1 VVLCYRELANPYKNY
16 YRKIPV
22 MKIKNFRLLMEAKPN
37 NNRVAIFEDRHCE
50 DHIPSLEGRPNPL
63 PETVER
69 VQVISEALRKADF
82 SSQLRFI
89 SPEPATDEELELIHK
104 VTHLARIRT
113 TVEKAAVH
121 DSFMYVDK
129 DPDVAVTKGSN
140 IAARYAAGSV
150 RDAVRT
156 VLSPG
161 VEKRAFCNVRPPG
174 HHACSNKAAGFCL
187 YNNVW
192 FGAQVARQFMIDTLG
207 VKEPRVAIVDWDVHH
222 GDGGQAFVLQ
232 QENLKLHTYFVSIH
246 QKFNTQW
253 PGTGKECRKV
263 RQNATVICHNIPVG
277 GGDDHVRDYFD
288 AELINDLTQWKPDLI
303 LISCGFDGHE
313 LDPVGQLK
321 YSSHL
326 YGWMTRKLVGVA
338 NQCCHGRIVS
348 VLEGGYSMQALRE
361 SSVEHVKALLEL

>member
-1 VVLCYRELANPYKNY
+1 MEV
-16 YRKIPV
+16 KI
-22 MKIKNFRLLMEAKPN
+22 PN
-37 NNRVAIFEDRHCE
+37 NNRVAIFEDTHCE
-50 DHIPSLEGRPNPL
+50 DHIPGVEGRPNPL
-63 PETVER
+63 PETADR
-69 VQVISEALRKADF
+69 VRVISEALRKTEF

-113 TVEKAAVH
+113 TVEKAAAN

-129 DPDVAVTKGSN
+129 DPDVAVSKGSD

-174 HHACSNKAAGFCL
+174 HHACNNKAAGFCL

-192 FGAQVARQFMIDTLG
+192 FGAQIARQFMIDILG
-207 VKEPRVAIVDWDVHH
+207 IKEPRIAIVDWDVHH
-222 GDGGQAFVLQ
+222 GDGSQAFVLANP
-232 QENLKLHTYFVSIH
+232 ELFTYFVSIH
-246 QKFNTQW
+246 QKFNSQW
-253 PGTGKECRKV
+253 PMTGKECRKV

-277 GGDDHVRDYFD
+277 GGDDHVKDYFD
-288 AELINDLTQWKPDLI
+288 AELINDLTRWKPDLI
-303 LISCGFDGHE
+303 LISFDGHE
-313 LDPVGQLK
+313 LDPIGQLK
-321 YSSHL
+321 YSSQL
-326 YGWMTRKLVGVA
+326 YGWMTKKLVEVA
-338 NQCCHGRIVS
+338 NQCCQGRIVS
-348 VLEGGYSMQALRE
+348 VLEGGYSLQALRE